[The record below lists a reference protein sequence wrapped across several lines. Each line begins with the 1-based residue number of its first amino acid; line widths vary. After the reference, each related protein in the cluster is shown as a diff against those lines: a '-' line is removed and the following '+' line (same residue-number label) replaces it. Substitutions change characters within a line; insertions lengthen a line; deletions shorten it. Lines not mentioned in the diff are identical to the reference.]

1 MATTTVD
8 FRRTVDIK
16 GAVKLITTVGDTV
29 SVILLSE
36 PGIGKTS
43 TLSAI
48 AAYNGDKWRKVG
60 DYYPDDK
67 YEYGYI
73 DAPNKRDGDLFML
86 MPERDTKTISQYTT
100 NVVNMNDP
108 RPKVLLLDEVFKT
121 LKSMRPLFT
130 RLILE
135 RCLGDRALPQ
145 GSIVY
150 ATSNNPED
158 GVGDSFA
165 GHEGDRVVFIN
176 LRKTKVEEWADGWA
190 SENGISAI
198 TRTCARMNPRLGASY
213 MDGVKTAD
221 NPYIF
226 NPTTNQFRFVSY
238 RGMAMA
244 DVAVRNRAVL
254 GEELMAAHIEGATNA
269 AYAQLLTSFIKMA
282 DELVDPSQ
290 PLKDP
295 VNTPLPTNPAAMIM
309 LAYNM
314 VDLIDSQTEL
324 NNAIDYMGRSNSRE
338 MQSMFMSWVADN
350 KRTAK
355 LGAANSKLQDWM
367 VKNYRIAK

>member
-1 MATTTVD
+1 MATTEVN

-198 TRTCARMNPRLGASY
+198 TRTCVRMTPRLGASY

-221 NPYIF
+221 NPFIF

-282 DELVDPSQ
+282 DELVDPSL

-295 VNTPLPTNPAAMIM
+295 VNTPLPTNPAALIM

-350 KRTAK
+350 KRTEK
-355 LGAANSKLQDWM
+355 LGATNGKVQAWM
-367 VKNYRIAK
+367 TKNYRIAK